1 MVGVADE
8 GMRTRILTYLLPWV
22 LVLSLSLVEF
32 PFLLLTKCRS
42 VSGSP
47 CSEHILGK
55 QGWLSWPH
63 VPWLQWCHADVMVE
77 IHFCIPALTFQPHV
91 TDISDL
97 PVSKNK
103 IWGPFPLT
111 VELRC
116 YVSDPFFT
124 ISMQASSL
132 SPRMFPLWMTAGPAL
147 LEIISC
153 LVPFK
158 GFSFPKSV
166 VSQFPGASAHT
177 ATRLRFPEYGLSA
190 VPHSLKYKWRLS
202 SLDSQRSECYHPK

>member
-1 MVGVADE
+1 MVRVADE

-42 VSGSP
+42 VSGSLSTSLASKGD
-47 CSEHILGK
+47 CLG
-55 QGWLSWPH
+55 LTCRDDSD
-63 VPWLQWCHADVMVE
+63 VHADVMVE
-77 IHFCIPALTFQPHV
+77 IYFRTPALTFQPHV

-97 PVSKNK
+97 PVNK
-103 IWGPFPLT
+103 IKTWGPFPLT
-111 VELRC
+111 VELC
-116 YVSDPFFT
+116 CCVSDPFLT
-124 ISMQASSL
+124 VSMQASSL

-153 LVPFK
+153 LIPFK

-166 VSQFPGASAHT
+166 ISQFPGASAHT